1 VRRVLGLLFLA
12 PIVLVLGGC
21 PTPVRVGS
29 PSGPAD
35 VNVPDIAAAAADLK
49 LTGFIDEAA
58 IKLLSDRERAE
69 SRNAQFYALQFGRAG
84 APRAWAG
91 DRGAS
96 GEVVVGPPVIVNS
109 LYCRNF
115 THRVSVG
122 GQNFITNGTA
132 CRDEEGL
139 WSAVTS

>member
-1 VRRVLGLLFLA
+1 MRRVLGFVLLATLVPFLA
-12 PIVLVLGGC
+12 GC
-21 PTPVRVGS
+21 PTPVRVGDS
-29 PSGPAD
+29 PAPAD
-35 VNVPDIAAAAADLK
+35 VNVPDVAALASDMK
-49 LTGFIDEAA
+49 LTGFIDEGA
-58 IKLLSDRERAE
+58 IKLLSERERTE

-122 GQNFITNGTA
+122 GQNFTTNGTA